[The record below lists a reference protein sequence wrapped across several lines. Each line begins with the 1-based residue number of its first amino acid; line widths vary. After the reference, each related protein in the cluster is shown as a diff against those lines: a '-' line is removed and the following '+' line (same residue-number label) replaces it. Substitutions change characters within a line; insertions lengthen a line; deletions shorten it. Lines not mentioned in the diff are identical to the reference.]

1 MKVILDVDK
10 LTYDTLSMI
19 GQDYGLTDSFDA
31 YSTEDI
37 EKYGDIV
44 VNKLE
49 EDTEQ
54 FKEQLIVN
62 ILEEFKNN

>member
-49 EDTEQ
+49 EDTE
-54 FKEQLIVN
+54 
-62 ILEEFKNN
+62 